1 MVYAPFIL
9 EIVKAIPSNDSKSC
23 VGNNMKIVK
32 VHLML
37 LWYSKVSL
45 WIYKLSL
52 FFSVL
57 WLKKKGDLRLKF
69 AYYFTISNYQ
79 EHTLIKKHQAN
90 LK

>member
-45 WIYKLSL
+45 
-52 FFSVL
+52 
-57 WLKKKGDLRLKF
+57 
-69 AYYFTISNYQ
+69 
-79 EHTLIKKHQAN
+79 
-90 LK
+90 